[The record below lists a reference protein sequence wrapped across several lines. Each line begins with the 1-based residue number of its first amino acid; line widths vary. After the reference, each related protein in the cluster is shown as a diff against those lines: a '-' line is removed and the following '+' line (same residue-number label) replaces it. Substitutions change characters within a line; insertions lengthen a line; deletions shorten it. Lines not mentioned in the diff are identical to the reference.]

1 MTLAPSASLADAVRP
16 PLTGTAGD
24 APGATGCSR
33 MHRDASSRND
43 DAGHA
48 TESAASSLHQIQADR
63 EVPGHRSRRGG
74 LAGRG
79 HRRVAR
85 CAAGSARSRE
95 LPNDA
100 SDAILPIFAS
110 VMKIL
115 RKSCGVKWSGRPSAS
130 VRPVLARAA
139 VRRLRMVLLQILRF
153 WAAHRRWKRT
163 TRSPGPAAPPPPRP
177 KPHTSTTPP
186 GSLTAASA
194 ACSST
199 WPPAPRHHRDRQP
212 PDRQDHHADPGP
224 AAGLHPPRRHHPDHP
239 EVGTSQITRPRDFPA
254 RPEVHPPGP
263 T

>member
-1 MTLAPSASLADAVRP
+1 MHQMKLSQPGCITKQ
-16 PLTGTAGD
+16 
-24 APGATGCSR
+24 PGASCSHPSPPDQMLHSGIRCNSLLTSQVTG
-33 MHRDASSRND
+33 
-43 DAGHA
+43 
-48 TESAASSLHQIQADR
+48 AAAAPPRPERLRA
-63 EVPGHRSRRGG
+63 
-74 LAGRG
+74 
-79 HRRVAR
+79 AR

-199 WPPAPRHHRDRQP
+199 WPPSPRHHRDRQP